1 MIPPETISP
10 THISSLHQAT
20 DCHCSTVKVCK
31 DGNEWMALLRSPSWW
46 KQWNQ
51 QNISRFVKKKS
62 TQNVEWW
69 SNKVRHV
76 LFHLHFAELNT
87 RHSKTSHSLYIA
99 GTISGIGR
107 YATFALRLQPHY
119 SWRFAKNTTLDNEG
133 SSKIN
138 QQSITGIISEHMVVY
153 NQQQKKQVGVP
164 VYIVYIY
171 IYSIHVQYICWIFQ
185 KINMFSAWFPHPG
198 LQPTLGNLESH
209 MYKTL
214 SIKDRELV
222 EGIWDNEHLQ
232 VPNKTKGFNEPNIKW
247 SAGYCWW
254 TKRNPVTNNHLTCFT
269 NPVL

>member
-171 IYSIHVQYICWIFQ
+171 TVYTYNIYVG
-185 KINMFSAWFPHPG
+185 FS
-198 LQPTLGNLESH
+198 
-209 MYKTL
+209 K
-214 SIKDRELV
+214 K
-222 EGIWDNEHLQ
+222 
-232 VPNKTKGFNEPNIKW
+232 
-247 SAGYCWW
+247 
-254 TKRNPVTNNHLTCFT
+254 
-269 NPVL
+269 

>member
-51 QNISRFVKKKS
+51 QNISRFVKNKS

-119 SWRFAKNTTLDNEG
+119 SWRFAKKYNFGQWRKFQNKSTIDHWNHIWTHG
-133 SSKIN
+133 S
-138 QQSITGIISEHMVVY
+138 
-153 NQQQKKQVGVP
+153 
-164 VYIVYIY
+164 
-171 IYSIHVQYICWIFQ
+171 
-185 KINMFSAWFPHPG
+185 
-198 LQPTLGNLESH
+198 LQPTAK
-209 MYKTL
+209 KT
-214 SIKDRELV
+214 
-222 EGIWDNEHLQ
+222 GW
-232 VPNKTKGFNEPNIKW
+232 
-247 SAGYCWW
+247 C
-254 TKRNPVTNNHLTCFT
+254 TCIII
-269 NPVL
+269 